1 MIATRTATV
10 ADRDAVVAIWEA
22 CGLTRPWNDPGADFL
37 RALGH
42 DASTVILAERDTRI
56 VGTAMTGFD
65 GHRGWIYYLGVSPDQ
80 QGQGIARQLLDASC
94 EWLRLRGCPKVELM
108 LRDGNP
114 AAGLYEHL
122 GWKPQDV
129 RVFARWL
136 AGEDGHN

>member
-56 VGTAMTGFD
+56 IGTAMTGFD
-65 GHRGWIYYLGVSPDQ
+65 GHRGWIYYLGVAPDQ
-80 QGQGIARQLLDASC
+80 QGRGIARQLLDTSC

-122 GWKPQDV
+122 GWEPQDV

>member
-42 DASTVILAERDTRI
+42 NASTVILAERDTRI
-56 VGTAMTGFD
+56 IGTAMTGFD
-65 GHRGWIYYLGVSPDQ
+65 GHRGWIYYLGVAPDQ

-122 GWKPQDV
+122 GWEPQDV

-136 AGEDGHN
+136 AGEDGRN

>member
-1 MIATRTATV
+1 VIATRTATV

-42 DASTVILAERDTRI
+42 NASTVILAERDTRI
-56 VGTAMTGFD
+56 IGTAMTGFD
-65 GHRGWIYYLGVSPDQ
+65 GHRGWIYYLGVAPDQ

-122 GWKPQDV
+122 GWEPQDV

-136 AGEDGHN
+136 AGEDGRN